1 VKNQYADTHE
11 WVKVEDD
18 AATVGITEHA
28 QIISDFDAKL
38 MVMLLGQY
46 STGKTTFPDE
56 NASTV

>member
-28 QIISDFDAKL
+28 QVD
-38 MVMLLGQY
+38 
-46 STGKTTFPDE
+46 TFAYFYHSE
-56 NASTV
+56 

>member
-1 VKNQYADTHE
+1 VKNQ
-11 WVKVEDD
+11 VEDD

-38 MVMLLGQY
+38 KVMLLGQY